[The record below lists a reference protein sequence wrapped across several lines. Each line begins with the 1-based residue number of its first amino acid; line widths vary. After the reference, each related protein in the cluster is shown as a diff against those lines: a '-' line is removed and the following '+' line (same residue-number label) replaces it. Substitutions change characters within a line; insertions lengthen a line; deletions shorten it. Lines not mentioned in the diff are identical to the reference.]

1 MVTTVNTLLVDGTF
15 DDQVAELAEYIDNL
29 RPNESPLSA
38 EIAPMLEKGE
48 KEDVMEKIVEASSV
62 LSLAPEKGSFHPTLS
77 DKSCVVFVVSRL
89 SRNKKSLH
97 ISNYANQSLLTCRIH
112 SCLQSPHSPYS
123 ILPTSASIHRYCDQ
137 QSPTTYQILTKQ
149 FEHPVSVHINNDF
162 QYPSCRELPTL

>member
-62 LSLAPEKGSFHPTLS
+62 LSLAPEKG
-77 DKSCVVFVVSRL
+77 
-89 SRNKKSLH
+89 
-97 ISNYANQSLLTCRIH
+97 
-112 SCLQSPHSPYS
+112 
-123 ILPTSASIHRYCDQ
+123 
-137 QSPTTYQILTKQ
+137 
-149 FEHPVSVHINNDF
+149 
-162 QYPSCRELPTL
+162 